1 MDHCVFIHSNPKQIV
16 GAIVAQHALRR
27 NSRSADKFD
36 VKIITTE
43 DHPFFAEYEGKTYL
57 RDGVKRVWL
66 NDDLQ
71 SFTPLRFMPPELM
84 GYRGRA
90 VIIDPDIF
98 AVGDIWELLSR
109 DMQGKSIIARARSGT
124 KGLIDHC
131 MASSVML
138 LDCAKLTHWQ
148 CEAQF
153 RSMFEMKL
161 DYSDWICLKHEDRA
175 TIGLLENEWNDFD
188 RLTAKTKM
196 LHTTRRKTQPW
207 KSGLPVD
214 WRPAERFRLFPPIGW
229 LMRARR
235 TAVRRI
241 RVPRQLQRTSRRE
254 SATLVLRSAAR
265 VHRSEA
271 RHRRHAARRDAAQ
284 PRAPRRIRSARPH
297 ARARPPG
304 SSAARAAGSNVSSS
318 ARDALHRPRQIVR
331 RLRRRRHL
339 AARSGRYRCNR
350 RIRPASQQRRW
361 MRPRRGAYEPGR
373 STSPDD
379 APAVS
384 SETPRMHR
392 GRVGKVEQV
401 HRLSGCARLRQHRH
415 AVSGHDEFD
424 RRTQA
429 DRETDSVRATAIGK
443 RTAAL

>member
-1 MDHCVFIHSNPKQIV
+1 MRSLRNTR
-16 GAIVAQHALRR
+16 LRR

-138 LDCAKLTHWQ
+138 LECAKLTHWK

-235 TAVRRI
+235 KLFGEYAFLGNYKEHPDANQQHLFFGLLRECIDQKLVTEDMLRAEMQRNHVRHDAFE
-241 RVPRQLQRTSRRE
+241 VLDRTP
-254 SATLVLRSAAR
+254 AL
-265 VHRSEA
+265 
-271 RHRRHAARRDAAQ
+271 
-284 PRAPRRIRSARPH
+284 APPG
-297 ARARPPG
+297 RPPL
-304 SSAARAAGSNVSSS
+304 
-318 ARDALHRPRQIVR
+318 AL
-331 RLRRRRHL
+331 
-339 AARSGRYRCNR
+339 
-350 RIRPASQQRRW
+350 
-361 MRPRRGAYEPGR
+361 PG
-373 STSPDD
+373 
-379 APAVS
+379 
-384 SETPRMHR
+384 
-392 GRVGKVEQV
+392 
-401 HRLSGCARLRQHRH
+401 
-415 AVSGHDEFD
+415 
-424 RRTQA
+424 
-429 DRETDSVRATAIGK
+429 
-443 RTAAL
+443 